1 IKTQEELSLRQML
14 DTISAKNEFY
24 FSYESTLLE
33 LDVPIVKGEFSG
45 TIGNF
50 LLKELGSEY
59 EYKELPGYIIIRY
72 APEKLDLDAD
82 MDTRFKTVT
91 IKGYIKNVRTDEGVA
106 RASIYDKNTL
116 TSTLTDKKGYFKLK
130 YKKLDSSIWLTL
142 SKENYRDTTFLLMP
156 TVDIVAEKESR
167 SFRYLPGDSTT
178 RAL

>member
-1 IKTQEELSLRQML
+1 MLNPKTLFRASILLLICLIYSVNGFSQMMLEKKIQIKTQEELSLRQML

-72 APEKLDLDAD
+72 APEKLDLDA
-82 MDTRFKTVT
+82 
-91 IKGYIKNVRTDEGVA
+91 
-106 RASIYDKNTL
+106 
-116 TSTLTDKKGYFKLK
+116 
-130 YKKLDSSIWLTL
+130 
-142 SKENYRDTTFLLMP
+142 
-156 TVDIVAEKESR
+156 
-167 SFRYLPGDSTT
+167 
-178 RAL
+178 